1 MLKSKSEDSIKKYNL
16 ISSENIRQ
24 RQDIND
30 LSRQVTTLLHEVE
43 KLRTKLISQSRQTG
57 LKGDEF
63 NKSYL
68 NASYSN
74 ESTAEVSSSSEVI
87 SKDLL
92 LFRYD
97 FNHFESNKWF
107 VIYLNIFFFDN
118 SNIEEL
124 QKQNQK
130 LVRLVHEI
138 TDKKQSEEKLELETR
153 YFYGPQ
159 NIKLSN
165 LWPNVWPRL
174 FLLKNQGIQWKT
186 YAGRE
191 RTWRVQNPTRKAW
204 TSGKY
209 GLLSFTLFYI

>member
-97 FNHFESNKWF
+97 FNNFESNKWF

-165 LWPNVWPRL
+165 LWPNV
-174 FLLKNQGIQWKT
+174 
-186 YAGRE
+186 
-191 RTWRVQNPTRKAW
+191 
-204 TSGKY
+204 
-209 GLLSFTLFYI
+209 